1 MSTED
6 PLTPAEARA
15 AALLADLRDDV
26 PAGDTLV
33 GSVTR
38 KVHWQ
43 RPARRVL
50 VSFGNAVGSIAGGL
64 LFLARRS

>member
-1 MSTED
+1 MSAED

-15 AALLADLRDDV
+15 AHLLADLREDM
-26 PAGDTLV
+26 PQAEALV

-38 KVHWQ
+38 HVRWQ

-50 VSFGNAVGSIAGGL
+50 VSLGNAVGSIAGGL